1 MTKKIDYI
9 SIEDLVSRAGSLYKV
24 SKILGISVVAVSK
37 WKKKNKIP
45 SARIKTL
52 MLLKPEWFEQIVE
65 KVEEKVEIPA

>member
-52 MLLKPEWFEQIVE
+52 MLLKPEWFED
-65 KVEEKVEIPA
+65 KVEEKVENPV

>member
-37 WKKKNKIP
+37 WKKNNKIP
-45 SARIKTL
+45 AARIKSL
-52 MLLKPEWFEQIVE
+52 MLLKPEWFEPIVE

>member
-45 SARIKTL
+45 SARIKT
-52 MLLKPEWFEQIVE
+52 
-65 KVEEKVEIPA
+65 